1 MIDEGIYFLDS
12 DAPGGPTIKYYAFE
26 TEATKKVFT
35 LAGQSAIP
43 WVANLGVS
51 RDGRTIYFAQGT
63 TKSSIVM
70 AEFHP

>member
-1 MIDEGIYFLDS
+1 MTDEGIYFLDS
-12 DAPGGPTIKYYAFE
+12 DAPGGPTIEYCAFQ
-26 TEATKKVFT
+26 TEAIEKVFT
-35 LAGQSAIP
+35 SADQSAIP